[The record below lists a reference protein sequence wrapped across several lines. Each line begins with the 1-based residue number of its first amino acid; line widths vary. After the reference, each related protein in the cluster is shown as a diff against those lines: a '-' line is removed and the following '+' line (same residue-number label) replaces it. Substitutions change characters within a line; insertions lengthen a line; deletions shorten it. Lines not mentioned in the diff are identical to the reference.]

1 MEDHILVSTYLVF
14 TIHFSIYHLYFLLN
28 QIQNDNMFCM
38 LLLVL
43 LLLIDNR
50 QKIKWVPVFLLENP
64 LLHSVTV
71 RNVSSIKSH
80 LIKVILPWKRS
91 VRNNYISNI
100 AYTHHCWTQKNI
112 TPLNASNDPEN
123 LLQVHALPK
132 KEKEKKKESKRGG
145 EKKSGF
151 GQVVLASSEAP
162 WGVYFILTV
171 NQCYRTY
178 QIMHLSLN
186 FTFAFKS
193 GEGNEHCWLKIRAQ
207 GRQ

>member
-1 MEDHILVSTYLVF
+1 
-14 TIHFSIYHLYFLLN
+14 
-28 QIQNDNMFCM
+28 MFCM

-132 KEKEKKKESKRGG
+132 KEKEKKKESKQGG
-145 EKKSGF
+145 EKKKWRLPNESLELELCVCVPRTA
-151 GQVVLASSEAP
+151 VVAWEAGVFVAHGKASSDP
-162 WGVYFILTV
+162 YFH
-171 NQCYRTY
+171 CDR
-178 QIMHLSLN
+178 
-186 FTFAFKS
+186 
-193 GEGNEHCWLKIRAQ
+193 GEGVGQRRRDGGASAWSYWTSNLHYKWIYKKNV
-207 GRQ
+207 